1 MLVSTL
7 AAAKARAETAP
18 AFPAELPY
26 TASVN
31 FGSLLNMVMNGYE
44 RPLDAQD
51 LLIGALKGMLGTLDP
66 YSRYLSPEEMKPFLE
81 RTEGKKVGV
90 GLSLVREGER
100 VVMSAVEPGGPADEA
115 GLYEGLLV
123 LRVGSLVLKNMS
135 ATEALAKAQAALE
148 GDPGTPVTVTW
159 RDPVWGQEG
168 SATLKRGWVES
179 FQVFAYVLPGPDAPG
194 TPRLCLMKITHLSA
208 NTPAQALKAVAGPHV
223 KKCQGWLL
231 DLRGNEG
238 GDLEATRLLLSHLR
252 PKGERLYHL
261 QKGPKQERTT
271 LFSDGLTPSLPL
283 PLAILVNNQTASGAE
298 LITQHLSTRLG
309 VPVAGE
315 RTFGKGLV
323 QQIHQLN
330 NGGGFTLTVGRYF
343 GLDGK
348 SVAGEGIEPLLSF
361 GWPAPTGASAAYDKA
376 ARGLLRLLGGAPT
389 VTPPDG
395 GHSFWPKAARALVLR
410 NINFDPASSD
420 ARAALWRA
428 LRVAHYKRKHDPHAA
443 QAVLAEED
451 TGLPVAA
458 AMAQALFRASKKT
471 PLTPQAIA
479 ELAPRLF
486 GADTTCQTLSQHPR
500 CLLLA
505 MAAISRQGAASEP
518 LLRETLQTLVKSDSS
533 SILALR
539 LYRWLK
545 DTTPPSLWAQP
556 DMATAVVES
565 ALSARMG
572 DEADSLLRPLLWQAD
587 PTPKLYYLDGVAGM
601 LKDDSARIEKALEKL
616 SGDGEKLERRV
627 ALLLM
632 LAHEA
637 LRENRRED
645 ARRYYA
651 ALPHNALRTDLKME
665 ALTALWQQ
673 DLADGHCDQA
683 LFWLRELA
691 SPNMFP
697 DPRQRVLH
705 LANLMETALT
715 CNQPDAARLAA
726 LELRQAEDPALRQKA
741 LSLLEVL
748 KKPGE

>member
-1 MLVSTL
+1 MSLRL
-7 AAAKARAETAP
+7 APARAQAGP
-18 AFPAELPY
+18 VFPAELPY

-31 FGSLLNMVMNGYE
+31 FGSLLNMVMSGYE

-66 YSRYLSPEEMKPFLE
+66 YSRYLSPDEMKPFLE

-90 GLSLVREGER
+90 GLTLVREGER

-123 LRVGSLVLKNMS
+123 LRVGDVVLKNLS
-135 ATEALAKAQAALE
+135 AAEALGKAQAALE
-148 GDPGTPVTVTW
+148 GTEGSKVTVQW
-159 RDPVWGQEG
+159 RDPVWGVEG
-168 SATLKRGWVES
+168 SANLRRGWVES

-208 NTPAQALKAVAGPHV
+208 NTPAQALKAVRAPHV

-238 GDLEATRLLLSHLR
+238 GDLEATRILLSHLR
-252 PKGERLYHL
+252 PKGEPLYHL

-271 LFSDGLTPSLPL
+271 SFSDGLTPSLPL
-283 PLAILVNNQTASGAE
+283 PLAVLVNNQTASGAE

-343 GLDGK
+343 GLDGT

-376 ARGLLRLLGGAPT
+376 ARGLLRLLGSAPAAA
-389 VTPPDG
+389 PPDG
-395 GHSFWPKAARALVLR
+395 GHAFWQKAAKALVLR
-410 NINFDPASSD
+410 NISFDPASND
-420 ARAALWRA
+420 ARTALWRA
-428 LRVAHYKRKHDPHAA
+428 LRVAHHRRKHDPHAA

-458 AMAQALFRASKKT
+458 AMAQVLFRANKKT
-471 PLTPQAIA
+471 PLTPQALADI
-479 ELAPRLF
+479 APRLF
-486 GADTTCQTLSQHPR
+486 GADTTCATLAQHPR

-505 MAAISRQGAASEP
+505 MAAISRQGAASES
-518 LLRETLQTLVKSDSS
+518 LLLETLQTLAANESS

-545 DTTPPSLWAQP
+545 DTTPPGLWAQP
-556 DMATAVVES
+556 AMATAVVES
-565 ALSARMG
+565 ALAARRG

-587 PTPKLYYLDGVAGM
+587 PSPKLYYLDGVAGM
-601 LKDDSARIEKALEKL
+601 LKGDTARVDKALEKL

-627 ALLLM
+627 GLLLM
-632 LAHEA
+632 LGREA
-637 LRENRRED
+637 LRENRRAD

-651 ALPHNALRTDLKME
+651 ALPHNALRTDLKLE
-665 ALTALWQQ
+665 ALTVLWQQ
-673 DLADGHCDQA
+673 DLSDGQCDQA

-691 SPNMFP
+691 SPTMFA
-697 DPRQRVLH
+697 DPRQRVPH
-705 LANLMETALT
+705 MANLMETALT
-715 CNQPDAARLAA
+715 CNQPDAARNAA
-726 LELRQAEDPALRQKA
+726 MELRQTEDPGLRQKA

-748 KKPGE
+748 GKAGE